1 MLEKNLKWRIGGTL
15 GAAFFFVSVAA
26 HGDSAPVR
34 VGFDDAVRRAM
45 TRNPTAEVA
54 LQEVRRAEALV
65 VQARSG
71 WLPTL
76 TANAT
81 YTRLDADRVLADRVI
96 QGANSLSANLQLTVP
111 IIAPKAWV
119 LHARAKDNVDLNKL
133 SAVDTQRQVAV
144 ATGKAFLTVVGQHRV
159 LETAERARDTA
170 KAHEEFAKTRLSGGV
185 GNNADATP
193 TELAA
198 RSQVQ
203 IWHNT
208 ANVFQDLDIGTNNLI
223 SHAGATDNAF
233 HGWELQLANA
243 VAASRFTQAQVYLVK
258 CGQGGSRIVEWS
270 VGHGSGYWSTALSRI
285 QAAKTAMSAAGK
297 APVPIVFFSLGINDA
312 IGNSTYGTVAPPTSD
327 WPAWRTDVEG
337 LISRLRTELG
347 ATTPVLMTKFEAPLT
362 VRANVNTQLD
372 AIDAADAYA
381 VAVSSS
387 GAPSQGDG
395 NHWTYAGYKLMTERM
410 IDGGLALLGNAAA
423 TAPGVTPASGTY
435 AGAQT
440 VTITAP
446 SALRTLYTDDGSDPL
461 IGTVYSAPFSETP
474 PKTVKAV
481 AIETGKPSSTQVQ
494 RDYAASGGGGT
505 TWNPS
510 AAGTYISLLT
520 SNTVASST
528 TTSTFTSVRGTSGKS
543 SGKYYFEVVADTAP
557 DSNDVIVG
565 IQTAETA
572 GGSGMD
578 NFNPTSTYVH
588 RYDGG
593 FASGIFTS
601 LGYGGY
607 GSLTAGD
614 VIQVAVDATAG
625 KVWIGRNN
633 TFWTGDPAAGTGG
646 AATWTP
652 GPVIYPAVAIYNT
665 AARLRLV
672 PSSTTYTPPS
682 GFTVWG

>member
-1 MLEKNLKWRIGGTL
+1 MTVSLKHKFQSTVGDGADTSLVRPSNWNDQHDLTGSAGMAL
-15 GAAFFFVSVAA
+15 GFGPAGVAA
-26 HGDSAPVR
+26 EFPFG
-34 VGFDDAVRRAM
+34 
-45 TRNPTAEVA
+45 
-54 LQEVRRAEALV
+54 
-65 VQARSG
+65 
-71 WLPTL
+71 
-76 TANAT
+76 
-81 YTRLDADRVLADRVI
+81 
-96 QGANSLSANLQLTVP
+96 
-111 IIAPKAWV
+111 
-119 LHARAKDNVDLNKL
+119 
-133 SAVDTQRQVAV
+133 AVDAFTVAGLPAASV
-144 ATGKAFLTVVGQHRV
+144 PPYRMVVVTNEAGGLVPAFNDGTNWRRV
-159 LETAERARDTA
+159 TDRAIVSAALSGTPTPLFIFIG
-170 KAHEEFAKTRLSGGV
+170 ESNSGGV

-223 SHAGATDNAF
+223 SHAGATDNAY

-285 QAAKTAMSAAGK
+285 QAAKTAMVSAGK
-297 APVPIVFFSLGINDA
+297 TPVPIVFFSLGINDA

-410 IDGGLALLGNAAA
+410 IDGGLALLGNAVA

-593 FASGIFTS
+593 FVSGIFTS